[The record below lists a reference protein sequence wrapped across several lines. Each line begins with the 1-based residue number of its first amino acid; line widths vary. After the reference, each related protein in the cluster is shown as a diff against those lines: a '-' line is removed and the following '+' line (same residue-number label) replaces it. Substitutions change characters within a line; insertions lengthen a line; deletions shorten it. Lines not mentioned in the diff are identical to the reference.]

1 MYKFQHIL
9 DDSDARYNA
18 VWVDPKTIME
28 QELARAFC
36 VIDEK
41 ICSHIHPARYYAGSV
56 KRFKA
61 IKLAKVPPW
70 VARMDH
76 LDEMDRALTETLAV

>member
-18 VWVDPKTIME
+18 VWVNPKTIME

-41 ICSHIHPARYYAGSV
+41 ICDALCDHDL
-56 KRFKA
+56 KKA
-61 IKLAKVPPW
+61 EKLAAIFKPYYKKTYKDWLEDIDTYRTP
-70 VARMDH
+70 A
-76 LDEMDRALTETLAV
+76 